1 MGCWGWDVGVWVCG
15 ADGVGVTA
23 LGYGCGC
30 GSDGVGARAYV
41 GQRCQA
47 RVYVGLSGI
56 EDDVGIRGVSSCAGV
71 RW

>member
-1 MGCWGWDVGVWVCG
+1 MRYWGWDVGVWVCG
-15 ADGVGVTA
+15 A
-23 LGYGCGC
+23 
-30 GSDGVGARAYV
+30 DGVGARAYV

-56 EDDVGIRGVSSCAGV
+56 EDEVGVRGVSSCAGV

>member
-1 MGCWGWDVGVWVCG
+1 MGRRRWG
-15 ADGVGVTA
+15 ADAGCVDAGCVDVEATA
-23 LGYGCGC
+23 LGCGC
-30 GSDGVGARAYV
+30 GSDGAGARAYV